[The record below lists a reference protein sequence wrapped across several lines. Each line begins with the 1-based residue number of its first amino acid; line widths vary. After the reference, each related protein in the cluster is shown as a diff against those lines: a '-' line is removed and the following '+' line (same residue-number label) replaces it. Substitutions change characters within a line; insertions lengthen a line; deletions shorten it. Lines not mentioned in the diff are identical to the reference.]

1 MIRQKNLY
9 EFAASLGNL
18 GEVILVLRSLKRGP
32 LEKWVLKSC
41 IYRQSG
47 ITVRIPDA
55 DILIDLSEHMNLIRS
70 ITKKKRVLISLS
82 RLGNELLRFENPD
95 RDRLTL
101 EQGKLLICEIIK
113 NVGVANDF
121 RSIFDLFSMDLNG
134 DMLISCRDKR
144 IGVFED
150 QILRLFQQLRIAYYR
165 EGTIV
170 IEKPCKDWLVD
181 KVLIALG
188 IDKESLMKHLERI
201 KKRGT
206 IAEGFALEKEKERL
220 TECGCPGMAK
230 LVRRISEENV
240 AAGYDILSFDGVE
253 SRFFPDRFIEVKG
266 TSGEEVS
273 FYLSKNELETA
284 RNIQDNYWIY
294 CVLDVESEKH
304 KKLVMIR
311 NPYREI
317 FRTKTLKATPVLWRV
332 DIIQDTTSP
341 GLY

>member
-1 MIRQKNLY
+1 MTKQKSLY
-9 EFAASLGNL
+9 EFMDSVGNL
-18 GEVILVLRSLKRGP
+18 GEVILVLGSLKKGP

-41 IYRQSG
+41 VYGQSG
-47 ITVRIPDA
+47 ATTRIPEA
-55 DILIDLSEHMNLIRS
+55 DTLIDLSRLLGLI
-70 ITKKKRVLISLS
+70 ITKMDNGKELISLS
-82 RLGNELLRFENPD
+82 KLGNKLLRLEYVE

-101 EQGKLLICEIIK
+101 EQGKLLICEIVK
-113 NVGVANDF
+113 NVGIANDF
-121 RSIFDLFSMDLNG
+121 RSIFDLFSVDLNG
-134 DMLISCRDKR
+134 DMWVSCRDKR

-170 IEKPCKDWLVD
+170 IEKPYKDWLVD

-201 KKRGT
+201 RKRGT
-206 IAEGFALEKEKERL
+206 IAEGFVLEKEKERL
-220 TECGCPGMAK
+220 TECGCSDLAK

-240 AAGYDILSFDGVE
+240 AAGYDVISFNGPE

-266 TSGEEVS
+266 TSSEEVS
-273 FYLSKNELETA
+273 FYLSRNELETA
-284 RNIQDNYWIY
+284 RNVQDSYWIY

-317 FRTKTLKATPVLWRV
+317 FRTKTLKAVPVLWRV

-341 GLY
+341 GSY